1 MVNHQKVRARVAAHV
16 IRASDPSESARAA
29 SGTTSGGHA
38 MRKVLVPVDGSPNAL
53 KAVQHVVS
61 RVMAGDSMEVH
72 LLHVRTPLSQHVAR
86 FLDRRVRAAW
96 HREEAEKALEPARA
110 MLAKF
115 GVAHTAH
122 VELGDKA
129 SVIHRVAQRLR
140 ADLIVMGT
148 ARKNSFTRMVEDSI
162 TNKVLELAQVP
173 VEVIAGDAISK
184 TERYLVPAGVG
195 SAALALILLAVD

>member
-1 MVNHQKVRARVAAHV
+1 
-16 IRASDPSESARAA
+16 
-29 SGTTSGGHA
+29 

-53 KAVQHVVS
+53 KAVRHVVS